1 MMRRKPIHSGHLSRL
16 AILAAAAFAA
26 SPATSQVFLHQGSDW
41 SSEDR
46 ERFYVQ
52 DQGSRIMPL
61 AWMKALRQAD
71 GDPFLADGLARYGYL
86 ANPNGTP
93 SVPVGFTIAND
104 AAGPSIGMTCAACH
118 TRQIDVSGTS
128 YRIDGGPAIV
138 DFQALISDLNDAVTA
153 VRATTE
159 AFDAF
164 AEAVLGPDHDP
175 AEKDALRIKLET
187 WHVRFDTLITR
198 SLPDPGWGPAR
209 ADAISMIFNRLAG
222 LDMGEAPTF
231 LIEENI
237 VLADAPTRYPF
248 LWNAGL
254 QDKTQWPGF
263 ADNGNSILALS
274 RNLGQV
280 YGVFAEFHP
289 EPLEYESPLV
299 NRDFL
304 ATNSA
309 NFSGLEKLEE
319 LLMDLGP
326 PEWPW
331 PIDHA
336 LAAKGGAIYNRA
348 TADGG
353 CVSCHGQRDG
363 AFRTIFRKTWATPIL
378 DVGTD
383 SRECSVLK
391 RMVDT
396 GVMAG
401 ARVPFRDEIK
411 ATDSAFNLLAAS
423 VIGAILQEKTPLA
436 APADQIAMAE
446 FAATTESTEIQ
457 SLSGAFNA
465 PEESV
470 GMDFEALP
478 QSAQPKSGCPYES
491 RALYGIWATAPYLH
505 NGSVQSLAE
514 LLKPAAERKA
524 SFMLGP
530 EYDLVNIGLSDA
542 QTRFDYTLETTD
554 CSAIDSGNSRC
565 GHEYGVTLSDEE
577 KAALLEYLKAL

>member
-1 MMRRKPIHSGHLSRL
+1 MRSKSSAIRHLSGL
-16 AILAAAAFAA
+16 AILAAAALAA
-26 SPATSQVFLHQGSDW
+26 GPAAPQVFLHQGNDW
-41 SSEDR
+41 TPEHR

-52 DQGSRIMPL
+52 DQGSRLMPL
-61 AWMKALRQAD
+61 AWMQALRQPN
-71 GDPFLADGLARYGYL
+71 GDAFLADGLARYGYL
-86 ANPNGTP
+86 ANPNGAP
-93 SVPVGFTIAND
+93 NVPVGFTVADD
-104 AAGPSIGMTCAACH
+104 AGGLSIGMTCAACH

-138 DFQALISDLNDAVTA
+138 DFQALISDLNDAVAA
-153 VRATTE
+153 VRATPE

-175 AEKDALRIKLET
+175 ARRDALRVEVET

-198 SLPDPGWGPAR
+198 SLPDPGWGPSR

-222 LDMGEAPTF
+222 LDMGKPPTF

-263 ADNGNSILALS
+263 ADNGNSILGLS
-274 RNLGQV
+274 RNLGEV
-280 YGVFAEFHP
+280 YGVFADFHP
-289 EPLEYESPLV
+289 QPLESDSHLI

-304 ATNSA
+304 KTNSA
-309 NFSGLEKLEE
+309 NFPGLEKLEDLIME
-319 LLMDLGP
+319 LGP

-336 LAAKGGAIYNRA
+336 LAKEGGAIYGRA

-353 CVSCHGQRDG
+353 CVACHGQRDG
-363 AFRTIFRKTWATPIL
+363 AFRSIFHKTWATPIM

-383 SRECSVLK
+383 ARECTVLK

-401 ARVPFRDEIK
+401 AKVPFRDEIK
-411 ATDSAFNLLAAS
+411 PTDSAFNLLAAS
-423 VIGAILQEKTPLA
+423 VLGAILQEKTSLVMATNEVAMTKLA
-436 APADQIAMAE
+436 ATPA
-446 FAATTESTEIQ
+446 SSEIQ

-465 PEESV
+465 PGEFV
-470 GMDFEALP
+470 PMDLVALP
-478 QSAQPKSGCPYES
+478 NAAQPKSGCAYES
-491 RALYGIWATAPYLH
+491 RVLYGIWATAPYLH

-514 LLKPAAERKA
+514 ILKPAAERKA
-524 SFMLGP
+524 AFMLGP
-530 EYDLVNIGLSDA
+530 EYDLVAIGLADA
-542 QTRFDYTLETTD
+542 QTRFDYTLQTTD
-554 CSAIDSGNSRC
+554 CSDIDSGNSRC
-565 GHEYGVTLSDEE
+565 GHEYGTALSDDE
-577 KAALLEYLKAL
+577 KAALLEYLKTL